1 MDTTACSTLFAWID
15 REVWLVTA
23 AAGER
28 RGGLIASF
36 VNQASIVSTMPRMM
50 IGISKQHHTWEVIQA
65 GGVLVLHLLS
75 EANVE
80 LVWRFGLQSGRDR
93 DKFEGLKVD
102 WSPSGCPVLEGTI
115 GWMECRVETSL
126 DIGDRTLYLAGVVE
140 GKVSHFAPP
149 LTSKRLLELAPP
161 HLLAE
166 LKRQLHLDSHRDAE
180 CIRQWREEH
189 GVEI

>member
-1 MDTTACSTLFAWID
+1 MDATACSTLFAWID

-23 AAGER
+23 AAGNR
-28 RGGLIASF
+28 RGGLIATF
-36 VNQASIVSTMPRMM
+36 VSEASIVPAMPRMLV
-50 IGISKQHHTWEVIQA
+50 GIARQHHTGELIRA
-65 GGVLVLHLLS
+65 SGVLTLHLLS

-93 DKFEGLKVD
+93 DKFEGLEVEQ
-102 WSPSGCPVLEGTI
+102 SPSGCPVLHETI
-115 GWMECRVETSL
+115 GWLECRVETSL

-149 LTSKRLLELAPP
+149 LTSKRLMELAPP

-166 LKRQLHLDSHRDAE
+166 MKRQRHLDSYRDAE

-189 GVEI
+189 GVAM